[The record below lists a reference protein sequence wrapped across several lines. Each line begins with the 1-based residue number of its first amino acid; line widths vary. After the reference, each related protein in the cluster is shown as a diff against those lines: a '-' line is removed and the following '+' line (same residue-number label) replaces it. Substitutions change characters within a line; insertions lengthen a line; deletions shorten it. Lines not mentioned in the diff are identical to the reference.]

1 MVFQERYLQNSPA
14 WLCQNS
20 DCGYRH
26 FLRPL
31 PTTAELIRASK
42 GIQAS
47 ARRSAMKAGAHT
59 QRAKRQIAWTGQSLT
74 QKKRKTG
81 S

>member
-14 WLCQNS
+14 WLCQNP

-42 GIQAS
+42 DIEAS
-47 ARRSAMKAGAHT
+47 ARRSAMTDRART
-59 QRAKRQIAWTGQSLT
+59 QRAKRQIARTGQRFT